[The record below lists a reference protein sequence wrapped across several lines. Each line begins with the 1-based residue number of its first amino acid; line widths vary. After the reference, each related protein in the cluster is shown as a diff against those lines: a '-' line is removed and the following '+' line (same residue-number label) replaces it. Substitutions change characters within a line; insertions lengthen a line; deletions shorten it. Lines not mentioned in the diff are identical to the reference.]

1 MSAGVAEDRSTR
13 AVSATRLSPADIAVA
28 ALALGRAGVTWPT
41 VHRLAVAARLA
52 GVEALLD
59 LGSAVV
65 EGPDEGLD
73 AVRSVLRRLRDD
85 PAPGDA
91 LERTAGVLRQVSF
104 TEEAP

>member
-1 MSAGVAEDRSTR
+1 MSAGIAPERGAR
-13 AVSATRLSPADIAVA
+13 AASGTRLTPTDIAVA

-41 VHRLAVAARLA
+41 VHRLAVTARLA

-59 LGSAVV
+59 LGGAVV
-65 EGPDEGLD
+65 EGPDEGVD

-104 TEEAP
+104 AEEAS